1 MTELM
6 QRYDW
11 RRLEQAAAHPV
22 RINDSTTLAEYC
34 RQWLQQ
40 PLIALDTEFMRT
52 ETFYPVPGLIQVAD
66 EQHCYLIDPLQV
78 EDMSPLVELLR
89 ALDVLKVLHAGNED
103 IELFRHSYGVIPAPL
118 YDTQIGAAFIGWGF
132 SMGLQRMVA
141 HALDVELGKGETTSD
156 WLQRPLTAE
165 QEHYAALDVAYLPV
179 LALMQREQLEA
190 RGRLD
195 WVMDECEEIGR
206 SIAAADEADPER
218 YYQRFSQVWQLDE
231 VRIALLR
238 DLSAWRERTCRQK
251 DISRNRL
258 LRNEVLLT
266 IAERMPKTEQQL
278 DSIIRRGRIV
288 REYGQELLGIIAAAP
303 ESARTNP
310 PAPIDR
316 PLHYVWNKRLKQ
328 LRAIGRKAAEEHD
341 LLPEILLRKRDLDA
355 LIRTR
360 DREGH
365 YHLPPS
371 LAGWRKPLVGD
382 ALLKRIEQFETS

>member
-1 MTELM
+1 MTDLM

-11 RRLEQAAAHPV
+11 RRLEQAAASPV
-22 RINDSTTLAEYC
+22 RIDDSATLANYC
-34 RQWLQQ
+34 QQWLKQ

-52 ETFYPVPGLIQVAD
+52 ETFYPIPGLIQVAD
-66 EQHCYLIDPLQV
+66 EHQCYLIDPLQV
-78 EDMSPLVELLR
+78 DDMSPLVELLR
-89 ALDVLKVLHAGNED
+89 APEVLKVLHAGNED

-118 YDTQIGAAFIGWGF
+118 FDTQIGAAFVGWGF
-132 SMGLQRMVA
+132 SMGLQRLVA

-156 WLQRPLTAE
+156 WLQRPLTPE

-190 RGRLD
+190 RGRLE
-195 WVMDECEEIGR
+195 WVMEECEETGR
-206 SIAAADEADPER
+206 SITAADEADPER

-238 DLSAWRERTCRQK
+238 DLSAWRERTCRRQ

-266 IAERMPKTEQQL
+266 IAERMPKTLQQL
-278 DSIIRRGRIV
+278 DSIIKRGRVV
-288 REYGQELLGIIAAAP
+288 REYGQTVLELIAAAP
-303 ESARTNP
+303 ESARNNP
-310 PAPIDR
+310 PVPIDR

-328 LRAIGRKAAEEHD
+328 LRAIGRKAAETHD

-355 LIRTR
+355 LIRSR
-360 DREGH
+360 DEEGH

-371 LAGWRKPLVGD
+371 LSGWRKPLVGD
-382 ALLKRIEQFETS
+382 ALLKRIEEFETS